1 MSRPKTPVERT
12 ENKNKQPSGPS
23 RKRGMEGYERTIP
36 GRRTPEPERKRDRIV
51 NEDEQLKAVNI
62 REDNAQSQ
70 PTDLENEPDVQS
82 SPENERLEAPDD
94 NSEVNPRLRKVN

>member
-12 ENKNKQPSGPS
+12 ENKNKQPSVPN
-23 RKRGMEGYERTIP
+23 RKRRTEDHERTIP

-51 NEDEQLKAVNI
+51 NEDEQLKAVNN

-70 PTDLENEPDVQS
+70 PAGLEHEPEVQS
-82 SPENERLEAPDD
+82 SPENIRLEAPDD

>member
-1 MSRPKTPVERT
+1 MD
-12 ENKNKQPSGPS
+12 
-23 RKRGMEGYERTIP
+23 MEEYERTIP
-36 GRRTPEPERKRDRIV
+36 GRTTPEPERKRGRIV

-70 PTDLENEPDVQS
+70 PADPKNEPEVQS
-82 SPENERLEAPDD
+82 SPENVRLEAPDD